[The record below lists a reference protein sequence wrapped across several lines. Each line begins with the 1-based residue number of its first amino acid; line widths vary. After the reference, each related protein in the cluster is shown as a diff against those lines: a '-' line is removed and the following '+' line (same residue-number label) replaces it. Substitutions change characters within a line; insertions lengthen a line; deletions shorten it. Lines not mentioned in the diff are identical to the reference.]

1 MAGLY
6 AKELMLR
13 GDLTRM
19 LIIAPGSLVEQ
30 WQDELAT
37 KFGIA
42 AELLSREMIGGLVD
56 GNPYTRYPIL
66 IARMDQLARNDD
78 LLTMLDASDWDLVI
92 VDEAHRMSA
101 NWWAGEL
108 STTRR
113 YELGQRLSPI
123 TRHLLLMTATPHAG
137 SESGFQAF
145 LALLDPDRFE
155 GEYRSG
161 AHTTDTSGLMRRM
174 VKEEL
179 LTFEG
184 KPLFPE
190 RIAETVPYELSDG
203 EKHLYEE
210 VTRYVREEMNR
221 AGSSSARNA

>member
-1 MAGLY
+1 LNDAGPPSPRARQYLNVP
-6 AKELMLR
+6 ADSR
-13 GDLTRM
+13 V
-19 LIIAPGSLVEQ
+19 IS
-30 WQDELAT
+30 AT
-37 KFGIA
+37 SA
-42 AELLSREMIGGLVD
+42 TV
-56 GNPYTRYPIL
+56 L
-66 IARMDQLARNDD
+66 IAWMDHLARNDE
-78 LLTMLDASDWDLVI
+78 LMTLLDASDWDLVI

-113 YELGQRLSPI
+113 YELGQRLGPI

-145 LALLDPDRFE
+145 LALRDPDRFE

-161 AHTTDTSGLMRRM
+161 AHSTDTSGLMRRM

-179 LTFEG
+179 LMFEG

-190 RIAETVPYELSDG
+190 RIAETVPYQLSDG
-203 EKHLYEE
+203 KSTS
-210 VTRYVREEMNR
+210 TRR
-221 AGSSSARNA
+221 